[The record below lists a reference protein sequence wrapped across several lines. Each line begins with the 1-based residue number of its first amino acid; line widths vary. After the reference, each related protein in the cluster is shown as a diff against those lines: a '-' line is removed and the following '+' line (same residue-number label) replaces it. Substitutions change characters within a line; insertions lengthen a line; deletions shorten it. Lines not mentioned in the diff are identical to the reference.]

1 MKAGAFKPPSRR
13 EVEPGGRVLPGT
25 RASTLSSS
33 TLSQQ
38 SLRGGDD
45 GRNLRD
51 AGSGRLTAAFQS
63 KPSQSK
69 PAVDL
74 DSNAAMSRARALGLK
89 RAPRGPSD
97 GHDSVDVKGSSVT
110 TASDV
115 QARRSSLPTGLSS
128 QQPPDQSQ
136 GEAAPDMDHNAPSPT
151 LPANADVRRRAMEP
165 QLARVAAGAEAG
177 TDSQQR
183 PNASLF
189 DTIWGK
195 ASQILGVNA
204 AAELSGSKDNTEGN
218 PANSTDD
225 IVRRGSL
232 AKYVALGVP
241 ESSVIPFVEAELA
254 RSASTMQRSMSAPVA
269 ATTPSAALVAATLLQ
284 KSNSESRRIPILA
297 SASALSL
304 PGPRRPL
311 PPGIDPITWHRP
323 PPIHPPNH
331 PHDVIRLQ
339 RRAKNSREPDDGST
353 APAFTWLEPRDMSPL
368 DQYLFHRAAGRAPTR
383 KPKGDSRETV
393 TRLS

>member
-1 MKAGAFKPPSRR
+1 
-13 EVEPGGRVLPGT
+13 
-25 RASTLSSS
+25 
-33 TLSQQ
+33 
-38 SLRGGDD
+38 
-45 GRNLRD
+45 
-51 AGSGRLTAAFQS
+51 
-63 KPSQSK
+63 
-69 PAVDL
+69 
-74 DSNAAMSRARALGLK
+74 
-89 RAPRGPSD
+89 
-97 GHDSVDVKGSSVT
+97 
-110 TASDV
+110 
-115 QARRSSLPTGLSS
+115 
-128 QQPPDQSQ
+128 
-136 GEAAPDMDHNAPSPT
+136 
-151 LPANADVRRRAMEP
+151 MEP